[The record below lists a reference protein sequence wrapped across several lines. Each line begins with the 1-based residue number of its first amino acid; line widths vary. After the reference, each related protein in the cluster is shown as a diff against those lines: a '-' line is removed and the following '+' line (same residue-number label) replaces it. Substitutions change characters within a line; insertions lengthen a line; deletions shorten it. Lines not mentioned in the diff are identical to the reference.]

1 MLFARAPA
9 APVRYIFSFFR
20 TDVYTMSRVGFL
32 IAETARNGCEKRDVV
47 MKNDKKHRVWLRIC
61 IWLITKGIY
70 AVSKLRAR
78 CIVLLLKLFIIIWL
92 SSF

>member
-32 IAETARNGCEKRDVV
+32 TAATARNGCEKRDVV
-47 MKNDKKHRVWLRIC
+47 MNNNKEYEVWLWIC
-61 IWLITKGIY
+61 I
-70 AVSKLRAR
+70 
-78 CIVLLLKLFIIIWL
+78 
-92 SSF
+92 